1 MESIARL
8 VVAGTDL
15 IEAEGRAL
23 KRVIGRLLLAVAVG
37 AVALVMTLAGVG
49 FVMAGLFAFLS
60 RAIGWPGASL
70 IFGAVAF
77 VVAGGAAVAVKRLF
91 K

>member
-23 KRVIGRLLLAVAVG
+23 KRIIGRLLLAVAIG
-37 AVALVMTLAGVG
+37 IVALAMTLAGVG

-60 RAIGWPGASL
+60 RAVGWPGASL

-77 VVAGGAAVAVKRLF
+77 IGATAAAASVKKLF